1 MSRPGCG
8 KGYRKVFKVSA
19 SPVLQIPL
27 PADTSPSSQGAFI
40 AWLLV
45 LLCFLSTERQKKAA
59 KLHKNQ
65 QEKRGQVPSGSW
77 AEILLRFQL
86 RNGEF
91 SSFLNTPCP
100 VSFSAREENPDIHL
114 IRGNQ
119 NTHPD
124 FPDFPTEG
132 ERLIQAGASER
143 AALLTAGEKAS
154 EGKLPFPGVCAARQR
169 QKGFLFFLV
178 MKSFTGSRKAG
189 KLNNAVVRVL
199 RPCQH
204 R

>member
-8 KGYRKVFKVSA
+8 KGYREVFKVSA

-77 AEILLRFQL
+77 AEILPRFQL

-124 FPDFPTEG
+124 FPTEG
-132 ERLIQAGASER
+132 ERLTQTGASER
-143 AALLTAGEKAS
+143 AALLTAGEEAS
-154 EGKLPFPGVCAARQR
+154 EGKLPFPGVCAARQQ

-199 RPCQH
+199 RPRQH